1 MAKKFPLTVI
11 VKSNALVEAKYRL
24 SVLEL
29 RLIHMCLAQ
38 MKNGSNSSDYV
49 IRVGDVEELAGI
61 SSGEAYRNLKNAA
74 LKLMDRRVR
83 IFATPD
89 GRPFEN
95 EVLVTSWVHSV
106 LYRTDEGQL
115 TISLSPKITPYLSRL
130 SREFTQYRLES
141 VSKLTS
147 MHAIRFYEL
156 LAQWRKLGE
165 REITFMWLRDCL
177 GLEKSYKTSGDL
189 KKFVIEPAL
198 NQINRHTNIK
208 ITSRSYGKTGRKI
221 TSVTI
226 KFQEIDPS
234 TRKSCPPPNLELF
247 PDKWATYRKAAQN
260 NQNIDEKLNV
270 KS

>member
-1 MAKKFPLTVI
+1 MAKKSPLKLI

-29 RLIHMCLAQ
+29 RLIHMCLAH
-38 MKNGSNSSDYV
+38 MKNGSNSGDYV

-61 SSGEAYRNLKNAA
+61 SSGVGYRNLKNAA

-89 GRPFEN
+89 GSPFEN
-95 EVLVTSWVHSV
+95 KVLVTSWVHSV

-165 REITFMWLRDCL
+165 REIT
-177 GLEKSYKTSGDL
+177 
-189 KKFVIEPAL
+189 
-198 NQINRHTNIK
+198 
-208 ITSRSYGKTGRKI
+208 
-221 TSVTI
+221 
-226 KFQEIDPS
+226 
-234 TRKSCPPPNLELF
+234 
-247 PDKWATYRKAAQN
+247 
-260 NQNIDEKLNV
+260 
-270 KS
+270 